1 LGRGSS
7 RDCGQRDCC
16 EATTRPLSHP
26 LTSSCALRR
35 DMLESSGPP
44 GWAWRRGRA
53 GRVRGGERRPP
64 RASAR
69 AAERRRSV
77 GGCAARGGRCRATL
91 AWREFYAARDHRTSA
106 SAIRSH
112 DRRRLRRSASAVAAS
127 RFPGIAASRAS
138 TARLSRRST
147 FFVSWRKR
155 TCQRTTARSYLST
168 SSSARSSVS
177 SSASARPTNWSLVG
191 AELVERSE
199 RLRGVVRLCAS
210 GAAHLIPAS
219 SFKLPG
225 ASSAPERR
233 SSTSPSWRASA
244 ARA

>member
-147 FFVSWRKR
+147 FFVSWRSGRASERPPVR
-155 TCQRTTARSYLST
+155 TSRRLRQRGAASARAPLPGRRTGVSWALN
-168 SSSARSSVS
+168 SSSARS
-177 SSASARPTNWSLVG
+177 AFEA
-191 AELVERSE
+191 
-199 RLRGVVRLCAS
+199 
-210 GAAHLIPAS
+210 
-219 SFKLPG
+219 
-225 ASSAPERR
+225 
-233 SSTSPSWRASA
+233 
-244 ARA
+244 